1 MELRMRR
8 GYRKWKLSRAD
19 TQEVDF
25 GTKWTLGELRGVRVS
40 WIRSTGE
47 VYACQ
52 PEKDLYA
59 VLGRLD
65 EVEVA
70 EVLGNYTELMQR
82 RDGLLLVAVAV
93 SQGRRISLC
102 RERCSD
108 DIICGRIFLG
118 DLSLCGRYDLN

>member
-1 MELRMRR
+1 MELRMKK
-8 GYRKWKLSRAD
+8 GYREWKLSKAD
-19 TQEVDF
+19 TQEIDF
-25 GTKWTLGELRGVRVS
+25 GAKWTLGELRGIRVS

-65 EVEVA
+65 EAEVV
-70 EVLGNYTELMQR
+70 EVLGNYTELMSR
-82 RDGLLLVAVAV
+82 RDGLLLAAVAV

-102 RERCSD
+102 KEICSD
-108 DIICGRIFLG
+108 DIICGRVSLG
-118 DLSLCGRYDLN
+118 DLSLCGRYNPN